1 MDLQTRIN
9 IAQHMDGPA
18 YWVEMEEI
26 RRQMRQMQPHPVT
39 VDCAVSVHI
48 KPRPI
53 EEQVA
58 AFLSSDR
65 AAALSERDCAYLKKL
80 AKIPV

>member
-18 YWVEMEEI
+18 YWIEMEEI
-26 RRQMRQMQPHPVT
+26 RRQLRQIQPRSVT
-39 VDCAVSVHI
+39 VDCAVTAHI

-65 AAALSERDCAYLKKL
+65 ADSLSERDRAYLVKL
-80 AKIPV
+80 AKMPA